1 MSKKTAV
8 IFCLFLT
15 FTMLTTSAQ
24 DKVTGTIYEA
34 NESDKDVPLSGANIY
49 WKDSDVGTITDF
61 DGRFEL
67 TYKKKYKELI
77 VSYVGYQTDTIQID
91 GPTEIKHWLL
101 PEGTLDAVILKRRK
115 QTAFKSYISAQN
127 VTNVT
132 SAELLKAACC
142 NLAESFETNPSIDVN
157 FPDALTGTRQ
167 IKMLGL
173 TSPYTLISIENIP
186 SIRGASQT
194 YGMSF

>member
-1 MSKKTAV
+1 NNNRRYQSFTRQKKHTMCLFGNSFKIADDTSNIYRKCHYACDGCLYVNRVAMRNKIAV

-67 TYKKKYKELI
+67 TYKKKYKE
-77 VSYVGYQTDTIQID
+77 
-91 GPTEIKHWLL
+91 
-101 PEGTLDAVILKRRK
+101 
-115 QTAFKSYISAQN
+115 
-127 VTNVT
+127 
-132 SAELLKAACC
+132 
-142 NLAESFETNPSIDVN
+142 
-157 FPDALTGTRQ
+157 
-167 IKMLGL
+167 
-173 TSPYTLISIENIP
+173 
-186 SIRGASQT
+186 
-194 YGMSF
+194 